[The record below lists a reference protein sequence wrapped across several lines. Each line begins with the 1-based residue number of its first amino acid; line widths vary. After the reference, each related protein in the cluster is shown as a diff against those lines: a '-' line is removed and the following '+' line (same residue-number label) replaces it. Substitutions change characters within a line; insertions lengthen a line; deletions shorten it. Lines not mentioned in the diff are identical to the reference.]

1 MCRVQEI
8 FNLQLQDGSCC
19 RNTIQQVAQGQS
31 VRSHSWDKLMC
42 KGNEICDLVPRR
54 ILFCDP
60 YFMEEMFLRPLSKFI
75 VICQK
80 VNGDEIAGCQKKVQR
95 FCKYSRQTS
104 MKRYRVEG
112 RECNMSGETCFG
124 KHDESKF
131 ENLSTALG
139 LFMCLQMVDLYSDI
153 FFSFG
158 MMGNIYDNVRVIRL
172 RTTRAQHDK

>member
-1 MCRVQEI
+1 
-8 FNLQLQDGSCC
+8 
-19 RNTIQQVAQGQS
+19 
-31 VRSHSWDKLMC
+31 
-42 KGNEICDLVPRR
+42 
-54 ILFCDP
+54 
-60 YFMEEMFLRPLSKFI
+60 
-75 VICQK
+75 
-80 VNGDEIAGCQKKVQR
+80 
-95 FCKYSRQTS
+95 
-104 MKRYRVEG
+104 VEG

-172 RTTRAQHDK
+172 RTTRAQYDK